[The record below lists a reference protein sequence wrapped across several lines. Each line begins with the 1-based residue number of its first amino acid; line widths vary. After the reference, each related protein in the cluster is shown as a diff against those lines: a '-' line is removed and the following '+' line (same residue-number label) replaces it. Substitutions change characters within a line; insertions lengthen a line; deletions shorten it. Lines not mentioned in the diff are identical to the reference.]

1 MSTGPDVRQAGS
13 WTVRRVAGWLG
24 LMLGV
29 AAAVLVVVL
38 LGGKDAESASTHAE
52 PAVLEIVEG
61 DGPRG
66 ITLTVRAAE
75 RLGIQTVRVRASGKR
90 TVVPYAALIYD
101 PHGATWVYTSP
112 DPLEFLRVSV
122 EVERVEGA
130 LAYLSKGP
138 SVGTDVVTTGAAEMY
153 GTEFE
158 LGH

>member
-1 MSTGPDVRQAGS
+1 M
-13 WTVRRVAGWLG
+13 TVRNIAGLLG

-29 AAAVLVVVL
+29 AAAVVAVVL

-66 ITLTVRAAE
+66 ILLTVRAAE
-75 RLGIQTVRVRASGKR
+75 RLGIETARVRASAKG

-101 PHGATWVYTSP
+101 PHGETWVYTSP
-112 DPLEFLRVSV
+112 DTLEFLRVSV
-122 EVERVEGA
+122 DVEHIEGP

-138 SVGTDVVTTGAAEMY
+138 PVGTAVVTTGAAEMY